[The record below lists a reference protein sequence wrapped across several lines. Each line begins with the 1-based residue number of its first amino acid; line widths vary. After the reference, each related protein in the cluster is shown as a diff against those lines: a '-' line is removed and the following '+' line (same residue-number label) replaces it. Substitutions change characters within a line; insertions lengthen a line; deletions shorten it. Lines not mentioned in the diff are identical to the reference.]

1 MVRTVSEQ
9 RDRLKCHVEGALA
22 RDGFRR
28 VRVKL
33 VWSFFHEHEFAYL
46 EQWKFSVQRSG
57 SDWHIRPDWRH
68 RLDWDDFRREQL
80 SLLSEK
86 QVEGAF
92 RDLEALGLV
101 NITHEGSQVVVCR
114 IEVDAREC
122 VA

>member
-46 EQWKFSVQRSG
+46 EQWKFSVQRTG
-57 SDWHIRPDWRH
+57 SDWRIRPDWRH
-68 RLDWDDFRREQL
+68 RRSWDDFRREQL
-80 SLLSEK
+80 KGLSDR
-86 QVEGAF
+86 QVEIALQ
-92 RDLEALGLV
+92 DLESLGMV
-101 NITHEGSQVVVCR
+101 SITHEGGQVVVCR
-114 IEVDAREC
+114 IEVGAREC